1 MLNMVMGLCRGCGR
15 IWFWH
20 AFLMVCC
27 HNDESLLIA
36 NVRWLVYWVTFVCV
50 GGYAV
55 IMACCRL
62 WRPSVSVWFPH
73 MHCSRLR
80 FVMGVPLLLSTSLQL
95 IGSDVIIL
103 FSVAGPFSSTSIS
116 LGMNGM

>member
-27 HNDESLLIA
+27 QTDESLLIA
-36 NVRWLVYWVTFVCV
+36 DVRWLVYWVTFACV

-55 IMACCRL
+55 IMACWRL
-62 WRPSVSVWFPH
+62 WRTSVTVWFPH
-73 MHCSRLR
+73 MHCSRVC
-80 FVMGVPLLLSTSLQL
+80 FVMGVPLLFTSLQL
-95 IGSDVIIL
+95 AGSDVIIL
-103 FSVAGPFSSTSIS
+103 LSVAGPIS
-116 LGMNGM
+116 RASMMLGMYSV